1 MQDEIE
7 ALIQENVGD
16 LPNFRMGGT
25 TTDFEADGAALGV
38 AAETSPDVP
47 DVIRSFI
54 VYFQKN
60 MREGNVHEV
69 HSIYE
74 TSFNKLTD
82 RFYKSSPWPPAEA
95 IAPLVDNDQQF
106 LLFYKEL
113 YYRHVYAKLQPT
125 LEQRFESWANYCDI
139 FNLLLEGDEPLALDL
154 PNQWLW
160 DLIDEFIYQFQTYCQ
175 FRARVKS
182 KTDDELKALRDS
194 PQSWAVQKVV
204 YYLHA
209 LAERAEIN
217 ATLSGARASRV
228 FPPPVRPRR
237 PARPARAARCGSRR
251 PAACRARAGEP
262 TSTKF
267 AGSSLYKMVGY
278 FSLVGLLRVHCLLA
292 DYRLALQSVSSIDLG
307 KKGLFTRVT
316 ACHISIF
323 YYVGFAYLMVIAGR
337 PTRGVLTHA
346 PPRNTNRPCSQMRR
360 YSDAVRTFSNILF
373 YIARTKQYHTRSYQ
387 YDQIVKKNEQAN
399 TAAPDIP
406 LPPPSPPSHPSLS
419 PLIPPPPL
427 TPPLTTPPHSR
438 PLSARLDPPCRPP
451 LRADVRAARARRR
464 TLPAA
469 LPRRAPDPD
478 SEGEVLRPDLSHAN
492 E

>member
-95 IAPLVDNDQQF
+95 IAPPRRQRPAVPPVLQGAVLPARLCEAPADARAALRVLGE
-106 LLFYKEL
+106 LL
-113 YYRHVYAKLQPT
+113 RHLQPAARGRRAARAGSA
-125 LEQRFESWANYCDI
+125 QPVAVGPDRRVH
-139 FNLLLEGDEPLALDL
+139 L
-154 PNQWLW
+154 PVPDVLP
-160 DLIDEFIYQFQTYCQ
+160 IP
-175 FRARVKS
+175 RARQVE
-182 KTDDELKALRDS
+182 DRRRAQGAPGLA
-194 PQSWAVQKVV
+194 AVVGGPEGR
-204 YYLHA
+204 LLPA
-209 LAERAEIN
+209 
-217 ATLSGARASRV
+217 
-228 FPPPVRPRR
+228 RPRR
-237 PARPARAARCGSRR
+237 EGRDQRDALRCESLPRLPTARPAEAPRAPSARGAMRLSPSSRR

-399 TAAPDIP
+399 TAAPTSP

-419 PLIPPPPL
+419 PLIPPPL
-427 TPPLTTPPHSR
+427 HHPPTLPPHSR

-451 LRADVRAARARRR
+451 LRADVRCSRSASHSARSSPS
-464 TLPAA
+464 T
-469 LPRRAPDPD
+469 
-478 SEGEVLRPDLSHAN
+478 ST
-492 E
+492 

>member
-1 MQDEIE
+1 
-7 ALIQENVGD
+7 
-16 LPNFRMGGT
+16 
-25 TTDFEADGAALGV
+25 
-38 AAETSPDVP
+38 
-47 DVIRSFI
+47 
-54 VYFQKN
+54 
-60 MREGNVHEV
+60 
-69 HSIYE
+69 
-74 TSFNKLTD
+74 
-82 RFYKSSPWPPAEA
+82 
-95 IAPLVDNDQQF
+95 
-106 LLFYKEL
+106 
-113 YYRHVYAKLQPT
+113 
-125 LEQRFESWANYCDI
+125 
-139 FNLLLEGDEPLALDL
+139 
-154 PNQWLW
+154 
-160 DLIDEFIYQFQTYCQ
+160 
-175 FRARVKS
+175 
-182 KTDDELKALRDS
+182 
-194 PQSWAVQKVV
+194 
-204 YYLHA
+204 
-209 LAERAEIN
+209 
-217 ATLSGARASRV
+217 
-228 FPPPVRPRR
+228 
-237 PARPARAARCGSRR
+237 
-251 PAACRARAGEP
+251 
-262 TSTKF
+262 
-267 AGSSLYKMVGY
+267 MVGY

-346 PPRNTNRPCSQMRR
+346 PPRNTNRPCSRMRR